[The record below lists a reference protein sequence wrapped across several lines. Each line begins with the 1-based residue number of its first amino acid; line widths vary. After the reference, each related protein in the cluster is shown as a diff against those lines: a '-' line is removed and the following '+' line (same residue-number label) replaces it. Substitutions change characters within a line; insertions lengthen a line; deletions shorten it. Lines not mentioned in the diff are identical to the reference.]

1 QRPQD
6 RRLAGAVRPDETR
19 DGALLD
25 VEVESAEDV
34 SAAVAGDHLLETEQR
49 HVPRYASS
57 TRGSDWISAGRPSAS
72 FVPWSSTITGSQRRI
87 TRLMLGSTIRKV
99 RPCACCSR
107 SCRARRV
114 GSGRRTGRP
123 SNLTLPA
130 SAAR

>member
-34 SAAVAGDHLLETEQR
+34 PAAVAGDHLLETEQR

-57 TRGSDWISAGRPSAS
+57 TRGSDWISAGRPPAS
-72 FVPWSSTITGSQRRI
+72 FVPCSSPTTGSRRRH
-87 TRLMLGSTIRKV
+87 TRLMLRPTIGRV
-99 RPCACCSR
+99 RP
-107 SCRARRV
+107 
-114 GSGRRTGRP
+114 G
-123 SNLTLPA
+123 
-130 SAAR
+130 